1 MTAPVPRTADAVR
14 RIISPRVYAVTPVI
28 RIFIHIDDSAAVF
41 SVITDGGCHIVRNQ
55 YGVLLVSEQIYLR
68 GFGFFHKSFGL
79 SLVLLLLGFC
89 PDGRRTAVDPVGKPL
104 SVVG

>member
-1 MTAPVPRTADAVR
+1 MAAPVPRTSDAVR
-14 RIISPRVYAVTPVI
+14 CVISPRVYTVTPVI
-28 RIFIHIDDSAAVF
+28 RILIHIDDRAAVF
-41 SVITDGGCHIVRNQ
+41 AVITDGGCHIVRNQ
-55 YGVLLVSEQIYLR
+55 DSVLLFSEQIYLR

-79 SLVLLLLGFC
+79 NLVLHLFSLC